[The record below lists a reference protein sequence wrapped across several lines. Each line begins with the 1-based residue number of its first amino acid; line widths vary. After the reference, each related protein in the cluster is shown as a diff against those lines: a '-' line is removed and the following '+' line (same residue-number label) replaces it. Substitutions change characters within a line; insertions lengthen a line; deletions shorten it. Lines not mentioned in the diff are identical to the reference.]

1 MENPEQSQEMD
12 QGAGELQVP
21 QIDERRLEQYLQEV
35 RDNQNLMFG
44 ILGGVGA
51 GLVGAVIW
59 ALITAW
65 TNYQIGWMA
74 IGVGFLVGY
83 AVRILGRGIDMVFG
97 IAGGVIALVSCA
109 AGNLFSIVLAVSR
122 QEAVPFFDIV
132 ARLNPQIIASVMKD
146 TFHPM
151 DALFYGLAIYVGY
164 KYAFKPIT
172 DEELA
177 KLTV

>member
-1 MENPEQSQEMD
+1 MENQEQP
-12 QGAGELQVP
+12 QGMEQAAVEQPVP
-21 QIDERRLEQYLQEV
+21 QIDERKLERYLQEV

-44 ILGGVGA
+44 ILGGIGA

-83 AVRILGRGIDMVFG
+83 AVRMLGRGIDMVFG

-109 AGNLFSIVLAVSR
+109 AGNLLSVVLAVSR
-122 QEAVPFFDIV
+122 QEAVPFLDIV